1 MNLALKI
8 IIIYYIVVNLILFF
22 MMGADKNF
30 AKKNKRRIPEAN
42 LFIVSFIGGCLGGF
56 IGMKFFHHKTKKSSF
71 YAIYSVSFIIHCIIL
86 YFIFKNF
93 ITV

>member
-1 MNLALKI
+1 
-8 IIIYYIVVNLILFF
+8 

-42 LFIVSFIGGCLGGF
+42 LFLVSLLGGSLGGF
-56 IGMKFFHHKTKKSSF
+56 IGMKLFRHKTKKPAF
-71 YAIYSVSFIIHCIIL
+71 YAIYSVSLIMHCIIL

-93 ITV
+93 IIVK